1 MLNKKGEGQETMFT
15 ESNYSEMIQGLR
27 RRPELRDVG
36 LNPFYENQ
44 GGFLV
49 KVRNNNPKNTL
60 IQYQQQKKEKD
71 TFTNVKNDQLFSKLI
86 NYTRVLLA
94 ESDTEILLLFKEFFE
109 LVGIESIA
117 TDNGDKALHIFQ
129 EDKEEGK
136 KYNVVIL
143 NTHLKGTRGLDVAK
157 IIHTNSPNQRIVLLT
172 TTIKEELLQ
181 EALNSTTIE
190 KKDILV
196 MPFKLSQLHTILN
209 Q

>member
-15 ESNYSEMIQGLR
+15 EFNYSEMIQGLR
-27 RRPELRDVG
+27 RRPELRDIG

-49 KVRNNNPKNTL
+49 KVRSNNPKNPL
-60 IQYQQQKKEKD
+60 IQYQQKKEKD

-86 NYTRVLLA
+86 NSTRVLLA

-157 IIHTNSPNQRIVLLT
+157 KIHTNSPNQRIVLLT

-181 EALNSTTIE
+181 EALNSTAIE

>member
-1 MLNKKGEGQETMFT
+1 
-15 ESNYSEMIQGLR
+15 MIQGLR

-117 TDNGDKALHIFQ
+117 TDNGDKALYIFQ

-143 NTHLKGTRGLDVAK
+143 NTHLKGTQGLDIAK
-157 IIHTNSPNQRIVLLT
+157 KIHTNSPNQRIVLLT

>member
-1 MLNKKGEGQETMFT
+1 MLNKKGERQETMFT
-15 ESNYSEMIQGLR
+15 EFNYSEMIQGLS
-27 RRPELRDVG
+27 RRPELRDIG

-49 KVRNNNPKNTL
+49 KVRSNNPKNTL
-60 IQYQQQKKEKD
+60 IPYQQKKEKD

-86 NYTRVLLA
+86 NYTRILLA

-109 LVGIESIA
+109 LVGIESII

-181 EALNSTTIE
+181 EALNSTAIE

>member
-1 MLNKKGEGQETMFT
+1 MFT

-49 KVRNNNPKNTL
+49 KVRSNNPKNTL
-60 IQYQQQKKEKD
+60 ILYQQQKKEQD

-143 NTHLKGTRGLDVAK
+143 NTQLKGTRGLDVAK
-157 IIHTNSPNQRIVLLT
+157 KIHTNSPNQRIVLLT

-181 EALNSTTIE
+181 EALNSTAIE

-196 MPFKLSQLHTILN
+196 MPFKLSQLHAIIN